1 MVNIV
6 LVFISVCLAVTGQF
20 LMKHGMDMIGRFP
33 LLMLPA
39 KIISMLL
46 NPFVFAGLS
55 CFVLSAILWLVVLPR
70 MELSYVYPMVAFG
83 YVIAVIASVFIL
95 KEQVTWLRWLGVA
108 VISLGVFLISR
119 S

>member
-1 MVNIV
+1 MVNIT

-20 LMKHGMDMIGRFP
+20 LMKHGMDTIGKFS
-33 LLMLPA
+33 LLLLPE
-39 KIISMLL
+39 KIIGMFL

-55 CFVLSAILWLVVLPR
+55 CFVLGAILWLVILPR

-83 YVIAVIASVFIL
+83 YVIAVFISAFIF
-95 KEQVTWLRWLGVA
+95 KENVTWLRWLGVA
-108 VISLGVFLISR
+108 TISLGVILISR